1 MAHRRLCLSNLT
13 LMMREDEIHATT
25 VDIELLA
32 EIFSS
37 HGSALAVPAGE
48 AFAPRRWPAHDVLGL
63 CLLPQCE
70 VGLMAFL
77 PHPVELATGILD
89 ILKGASAEDAVLILL
104 VVGLDVEVDT
114 AVGLVGEATVENLL
128 HELLLFDD
136 MSGGTGLYRWTQHSH
151 GIHSLMVAPCVVLC
165 YLHGLELLEACLLG
179 NLVLAL
185 IGIVLEMTYIGDIA
199 HVPYLITKMAQVAE
213 EHIEG
218 DSGAGMA
225 QMGVAIDGRS
235 ADVHAHIGGM

>member
-1 MAHRRLCLSNLT
+1 MT
-13 LMMREDEIHATT
+13 
-25 VDIELLA
+25 
-32 EIFSS
+32 
-37 HGSALAVPAGE
+37 
-48 AFAPRRWPAHDVLGL
+48 
-63 CLLPQCE
+63 
-70 VGLMAFL
+70 FL
-77 PHPVELATGILD
+77 PHSVELATGILD

-235 ADVHAHIGGM
+235 ADVHAHIGGMQGLEALFLARQRIVNDKL